1 MLVQSILQYVH
12 LSQKGN
18 HNIAVNRV
26 KRNLLSHIL
35 SDYSCIYTHTFN
47 SKCVTFALFTSG
59 ACNSLVFQDSL
70 KLRHLE
76 VMIKKSNCC
85 LNVTATVFLHL
96 NKQSLGSE
104 CYNTVG
110 TVLPFHFKMC
120 KCKKKKSNMISSA
133 IN

>member
-35 SDYSCIYTHTFN
+35 SDYSCIYTHTFI

-85 LNVTATVFLHL
+85 LNVTATVFYIST
-96 NKQSLGSE
+96 NSLWE
-104 CYNTVG
+104 VNATI
-110 TVLPFHFKMC
+110 LLAQFFHFTS
-120 KCKKKKSNMISSA
+120 KCVNVKKKKQHD
-133 IN
+133 